1 MKLWL
6 AFVIGAGLC
15 WGAYVP
21 LIAFGGKEL
30 KSRYGAFLCVG
41 LVYFVIAVVFPLA
54 RFFLF
59 GEKADWKGTG
69 ITFASLAGA
78 AGAVGALCV
87 IFANAYADK
96 PQDRLYIAPLIFTLA
111 PILNTIVSMI
121 WHPSSD
127 APLHLGLP
135 KQWPGWQLYVGIIL
149 AAIGAGLVLYSKE
162 EAESRAAAKPRP
174 AHDAVA
180 RQGARGP

>member
-6 AFVIGAGLC
+6 VFVLGAGLC
-15 WGAYVP
+15 WGTYVP

-41 LVYFVIAVVFPLA
+41 LAYFLIAVLFPLG
-54 RFFLF
+54 RFLF
-59 GEKADWKGTG
+59 AGDKMELKASG
-69 ITFASLAGA
+69 ITFATLAGI
-78 AGAVGALCV
+78 AGALGALCV

-111 PILNTIVSMI
+111 PILNTVVSLF
-121 WHPSSD
+121 WHPSSNH
-127 APLHLGLP
+127 PLTFGVKEL
-135 KQWPGWQLYVGIIL
+135 PGWKLYVGILL

-162 EAESRAAAKPRP
+162 EAESGHAQLKSRP
-174 AHDAVA
+174 PAGTVA
-180 RQGARGP
+180 QG